1 MTSKAALGAMT
12 YPSFSAYRT
21 ANLMSPF
28 WTIWAFCILQ
38 NTPSL
43 FCICLFCMSKIEY
56 VDIAGVYLR
65 PGIWRLGERCNGCES
80 KGLAS
85 CSARSMARKSENEEQ

>member
-21 ANLMSPF
+21 ANLMSQF

-43 FCICLFCMSKIEY
+43 FCISLFAC
-56 VDIAGVYLR
+56 R
-65 PGIWRLGERCNGCES
+65 RLS
-80 KGLAS
+80 TSTLLAS
-85 CSARSMARKSENEEQ
+85 TCGLEFGDDHFILFYLPRGSPHRTAP